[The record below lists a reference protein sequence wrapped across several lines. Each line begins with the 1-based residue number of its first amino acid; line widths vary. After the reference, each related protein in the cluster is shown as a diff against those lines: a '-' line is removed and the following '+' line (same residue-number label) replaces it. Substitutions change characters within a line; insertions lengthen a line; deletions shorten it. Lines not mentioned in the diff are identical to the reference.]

1 MTPVSSGLAKARGST
16 AAAYF
21 MPPAS
26 ARQPT
31 IGQTLDRQE
40 AAPHDEEAGQGPAPP
55 TVQPTELTALLARAR
70 EGSRPA
76 ADELFD
82 RVYADLHRLA
92 KAQLG
97 AHGRPGPTLDTT
109 ALVHETYLRMAAPS
123 GFSAEDR
130 AHFFN
135 LAARVMRHVIVDF
148 ARRRD
153 AERRGSGGIHVE
165 LGAAAAH
172 AGGEDDRL
180 SADILAL
187 DAALAELERAS
198 PDLARLVELR
208 FFAGLLARGD
218 CRAGGSQRTLAQAR
232 LAARPRLPGSPAGGH
247 RARRHAAGGGLSGA
261 WPANADGDA
270 PTIGR

>member
-1 MTPVSSGLAKARGST
+1 MFEDG
-16 AAAYF
+16 AAAGS
-21 MPPAS
+21 PGSP
-26 ARQPT
+26 RTP
-31 IGQTLDRQE
+31 
-40 AAPHDEEAGQGPAPP
+40 
-55 TVQPTELTALLARAR
+55 PTELTALLARAR

-76 ADELFD
+76 ADELFS

-109 ALVHETYLRMAAPS
+109 ALVHETYLRLAGPA

-153 AERRGSGGIHVE
+153 AERRGSGEVRLE
-165 LGAAAAH
+165 LGEVVQ
-172 AGGEDDRL
+172 AGSDDERL
-180 SADILAL
+180 SADVLAI

-198 PDLARLVELR
+198 PELARLVELR
-208 FFAGLLARGD
+208 FFAGLLLEEIAEVVGRSERSLKRDWRRAR
-218 CRAGGSQRTLAQAR
+218 AFLASR
-232 LAARPRLPGSPAGGH
+232 LAAPP
-247 RARRHAAGGGLSGA
+247 
-261 WPANADGDA
+261 DA
-270 PTIGR
+270 SER